1 MIEVKEKQ
9 FTVELEA
16 AVQSI
21 QTDQKDKLFSYT
33 EKINQVNLYKFLEQA
48 GVLELPRTFWS
59 SANEAF
65 QLAGAGHAFELY
77 AEASGYRYDQIEQEW
92 NALLADAII
101 YNPYQISGTGVVAL
115 GGFSFDPLKPQTK
128 LWENFP
134 ESHFSIPG
142 YILTYADDNYYLTIN
157 RFINTRE
164 TYSSVLE
171 ELQNNRQALMDTAEI
186 SPDTSVL
193 CIQSKQEISPDQWK
207 ETIKKATDVMKKTA
221 VDKIVLAREVRLH
234 FNQPVNIPHILKRL
248 ADTQPNS
255 YVFGYEMG
263 EDCFLGATPE
273 RLVKV
278 KDDEVLSTCLA
289 GTAPRGKTVEED
301 EQIAKNLF
309 EDPKN
314 REEHD
319 YVVQMIRS
327 TMEEYCTDV
336 LVPDE
341 PVVHQYKTLQ
351 HLYTPVRAKL
361 KENHRIF
368 SIISGLHP
376 TPALGGT
383 PRQDALAFI
392 RDNELLDRG
401 WYGAPIGWM
410 DSNNHGEFAVALRS
424 ALIQNDEASLFAGCG
439 IVEDSIPES
448 EYEETKIKLMPM
460 LSVLGVD

>member
-9 FTVELEA
+9 FTADLKA
-16 AVQSI
+16 AVQSV

-33 EKINQVNLYKFLEQA
+33 EKINQVSLYRFLEKA

-65 QLAGAGHAFELY
+65 QLAGAGHAFELST
-77 AEASGYRYDQIEQEW
+77 EDCRHRYEQIEQEW

-101 YNPYQISGTGVVAL
+101 YNPYQTSGTGVVAL

-142 YILTYADDNYYLTIN
+142 YILTHADGDYYLTIN
-157 RFINTRE
+157 RFITTGE
-164 TYSSVLE
+164 AYPAILE
-171 ELQNNRQALMDTAEI
+171 ELQNNRQELLDNTENLHHTSKLCVQRKKEI
-186 SPDTSVL
+186 APDL
-193 CIQSKQEISPDQWK
+193 WK

-221 VDKIVLAREVRLH
+221 VDKIVLAREVRVH
-234 FNQPVNIPHILKRL
+234 FNQSANIPDLLKRL
-248 ADTQPNS
+248 VDTQPNS
-255 YVFGYEMG
+255 FVFGYEMG

-278 KDDEVLSTCLA
+278 KGNDVLSTCLA

-301 EQIAKNLF
+301 EQIASNLF

-314 REEHD
+314 REEHG

-327 TMEEYCTDV
+327 TMEAYCTEV
-336 LVPDE
+336 VVPDE

-361 KENHRIF
+361 KKEHRIF
-368 SIISGLHP
+368 SIVSGLHP

-410 DSNNHGEFAVALRS
+410 DSNHHGEFAVALRS
-424 ALIQNDEASLFAGCG
+424 ALIQKDAASLFAGCG
-439 IVEDSIPES
+439 IVEDSDPES
-448 EYEETKIKLMPM
+448 EYEETKVKLMPM

>member
-1 MIEVKEKQ
+1 MMEVKEKQ
-9 FTVELEA
+9 FTVDLES
-16 AVQSI
+16 AVKSVH
-21 QTDQKDKLFSYT
+21 TEQKEKLFSYT
-33 EKINQVNLYKFLEQA
+33 EKIKQVNLYRFLEKA
-48 GVLELPRTFWS
+48 ASLELARTFWS
-59 SANEAF
+59 SADEDF
-65 QLAGAGHAFELY
+65 QLAGAGHAFELST
-77 AEASGYRYDQIEQEW
+77 EAADSRYDFIKQSW
-92 NALLADAII
+92 NALLSDAII
-101 YNPYQISGTGVVAL
+101 YNPYHASGTGVVAL

-134 ESHFSIPG
+134 SSHFSIPG
-142 YILTYADDNYYLTIN
+142 YVLTHIDGNYYLTIN
-157 RFINTRE
+157 RYIR
-164 TYSSVLE
+164 LE
-171 ELQNNRQALMDTAEI
+171 EAYSTILKELQDNRKALVEGTDKPTDSYILRVQNKKEI
-186 SPDTSVL
+186 AP
-193 CIQSKQEISPDQWK
+193 EQWK
-207 ETIKKATDVMKKTA
+207 ETIKEATNIMRKTA
-221 VDKIVLAREVRLH
+221 IDKIVLAREVRLH
-234 FNQPVNIPHILKRL
+234 FNRAAKIPDILKNL
-248 ADTQPNS
+248 VDTQPNS
-255 YVFGYEMG
+255 YVFAYEMG

-289 GTAPRGKTVEED
+289 GTAPRGKSIEDD

-327 TMEEYCTDV
+327 TMEAYCTDV
-336 LVPDE
+336 AVPEE

-361 KENHRIF
+361 KGGHQIF

-383 PRQDALAFI
+383 PRKDALAFI
-392 RDNELLDRG
+392 RNNELLDRG

-410 DSNNHGEFAVALRS
+410 DSNHHGEFAVALRS
-424 ALIQNDEASLFAGCG
+424 ALIQQDEASLFAGCG

-448 EYEETKIKLMPM
+448 EYEETNIKLMPM

>member
-16 AVQSI
+16 AVQSV
-21 QTDQKDKLFSYT
+21 QTEQKDKLFSYT
-33 EKINQVNLYKFLEQA
+33 EKIKPVNLYKFLEKA
-48 GVLELPRTFWS
+48 SSLELNRTFWS
-59 SANEAF
+59 SATEDF
-65 QLAGAGHAFELY
+65 QLAGAGHSFELST
-77 AEASGYRYDQIEQEW
+77 EASGHRYDKVENDW
-92 NALLADAII
+92 NALLNDAII
-101 YNPYQISGTGVVAL
+101 YNPYQVSGTGVVAL
-115 GGFSFDPLKPQTK
+115 GGFSFDPLKPQTT
-128 LWENFP
+128 LWKNFP
-134 ESHFSIPG
+134 SSHFSIPS
-142 YILTYADDNYYLTIN
+142 YVLTHAEGTYYLTIN
-157 RFINTRE
+157 RYIRSDE
-164 TYSSVLE
+164 AYPAILR
-171 ELQNNRQALMDTAEI
+171 ELQNNRKALIEDRDKSEETNHLR
-186 SPDTSVL
+186 VKR
-193 CIQSKQEISPDQWK
+193 KQEIAPDLWK
-207 ETIKKATDVMKKTA
+207 ETIKKATDVMSRTTI
-221 VDKIVLAREVRLH
+221 DKIVLAREVRLY
-234 FNQPVNIPHILKRL
+234 FDQPAKIPAILKRL
-248 ADTQPNS
+248 AATQPNT
-255 YVFGYEMG
+255 YVFAYEMG
-263 EDCFLGATPE
+263 TDCFVGATPE

-289 GTAPRGKTVEED
+289 GTAPRGTTMKED
-301 EQIAKNLF
+301 EQIARNLF

-314 REEHD
+314 RQEHD

-327 TMEEYCTDV
+327 TMDAYCTNV
-336 LVPDE
+336 EVPSE
-341 PVVHQYKTLQ
+341 PVVHQYQTLQ

-361 KENHRIF
+361 KANHRII

-424 ALIQNDEASLFAGCG
+424 ALIQKDEASLFAGCG

-448 EYEETKIKLMPM
+448 EYEETNIKLMPM

>member
-16 AVQSI
+16 AIQSI
-21 QTDQKDKLFSYT
+21 HTDQKDKLFSYT
-33 EKINQVNLYKFLEQA
+33 EKINQVNLYRFLEKA
-48 GVLELPRTFWS
+48 GVLKLPRTFWS
-59 SANEAF
+59 STDEIF
-65 QLAGAGHAFELY
+65 QLAGAGHAFELT
-77 AEASGYRYDQIEQEW
+77 AEVSKYRYDQVEQKW
-92 NALLADAII
+92 NALLDDAVI
-101 YNPYQISGTGVVAL
+101 YNPYHTSGTGVVAL

-128 LWENFP
+128 LWGKFP
-134 ESHFSIPG
+134 ESHFSIPS
-142 YILTYADDNYYLTIN
+142 YILTYTDGNYYLTIN
-157 RFINTRE
+157 RFIRAGE
-164 TYSSVLE
+164 SYSSVLE
-171 ELQNNRQALMDTAEI
+171 ELQNNRQALMDNTD
-186 SPDTSVL
+186 SPHNASVL
-193 CIQSKQEISPDQWK
+193 RVQSKQEIAPDLWK

-234 FNQPVNIPHILKRL
+234 FNQSANIPDILQRL
-248 ADTQPNS
+248 VCTQPNS

-289 GTAPRGKTVEED
+289 GTAPRGETIEED
-301 EQIAKNLF
+301 EQIANNLF
-309 EDPKN
+309 QDPKN

-327 TMEEYCTDV
+327 TMEAYCTDIV
-336 LVPDE
+336 VPDE

-361 KENHRIF
+361 KEDHRIF

-424 ALIQNDEASLFAGCG
+424 ALVQQNEASLFAGCG
-439 IVEDSIPES
+439 IVEDSVPES

>member
-9 FTVELEA
+9 FTAELEA
-16 AVQSI
+16 AIQSVH
-21 QTDQKDKLFSYT
+21 TDQKNKLFSYT
-33 EKINQVNLYKFLEQA
+33 EKINPVNLYRFLEKSA
-48 GVLELPRTFWS
+48 DLKLPRTFWS
-59 SANEAF
+59 SANEDF
-65 QLAGAGHAFELY
+65 QMAGAGHAFELSDK
-77 AEASGYRYDQIEQEW
+77 ASSSRYEQVEQEW
-92 NALLADAII
+92 HALLSDAVI
-101 YNPYQISGTGVVAL
+101 YNPYHVSGTGVVAL

-134 ESHFSIPG
+134 CSHFSIPS
-142 YILTYADDNYYLTIN
+142 YILTHAEGDYYLTLN
-157 RFINTRE
+157 RFIRTDE
-164 TYSSVLE
+164 TYAVVLE
-171 ELQNNRQALMDTAEI
+171 QLQDHRQALLNNAENKRDG
-186 SPDTSVL
+186 SAL
-193 CIQSKQEISPDQWK
+193 HIQRKTEIDPEQWK
-207 ETIKKATDVMKKTA
+207 ETIKKATDVMKNTA

-234 FNQPVNIPHILKRL
+234 FNQSANIPDILKRL
-248 ADTQPNS
+248 VDTQPNT

-289 GTAPRGKTVEED
+289 GTAPRGETMEED
-301 EQIAKNLF
+301 EQIADNLF
-309 EDPKN
+309 RDPKN

-319 YVVQMIRS
+319 YVVQMIRN
-327 TMEEYCTDV
+327 TMEAYCTDV
-336 LVPDE
+336 NVPSE
-341 PVVHQYKTLQ
+341 PAVHQYKTLQ

-361 KENHRIF
+361 KKNHRIF

-383 PRQDALAFI
+383 PRQEALAFI
-392 RDNELLDRG
+392 RENELLDRG

-424 ALIQNDEASLFAGCG
+424 ALIQKDEASLFAGCG
-439 IVEDSIPES
+439 IVENSIPES
-448 EYEETKIKLMPM
+448 EYEETNIKLMPM